1 MHSLSINPHLV
12 YSDSVNI
19 LTVIFLCIKIYPDNC
34 FNVHFSTYAA
44 SNMLKGYIG
53 RGQWDIIVMT
63 HANQFRMLVSTQ
75 FYSLMVS
82 VLVFSFKNGDE
93 CRIDMKVI
101 KFWLIFV
108 YAGCWT
114 YKRYWI

>member
-44 SNMLKGYIG
+44 SNMLNGYIG

-82 VLVFSFKNGDE
+82 VLVFSSRMETSVVLTWK
-93 CRIDMKVI
+93 
-101 KFWLIFV
+101 W
-108 YAGCWT
+108 
-114 YKRYWI
+114 